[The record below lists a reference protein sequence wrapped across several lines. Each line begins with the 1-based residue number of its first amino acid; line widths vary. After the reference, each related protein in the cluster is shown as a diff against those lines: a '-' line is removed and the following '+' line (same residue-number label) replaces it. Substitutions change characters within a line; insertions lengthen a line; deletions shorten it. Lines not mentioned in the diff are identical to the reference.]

1 MELRPMDFF
10 QLMQLASGHA
20 EARIVQTAV
29 ELRVFEAFARES
41 RTARALATELSLEP
55 GACEL
60 LLNALAALKLL
71 NKPDTMFSLAPA
83 ARQFLLESSPQY
95 LGGMIRFES
104 SLWRCWEALPQAIRS
119 GNPARPADMYQADPR
134 ETEVFIGAMDS
145 LVKARGDVDA
155 LANAL
160 DWQSVGEM
168 LDVGAGPAT
177 YPIGLCRR
185 FPGLRATIFD
195 LPATL
200 KITERRVRDADL
212 SARVRLIAGDYRAD
226 PIPGTYDLI
235 FLSNIIHGENMAV
248 NETLMRKLAGSL
260 KPAGRLIIKDH
271 ILDESHAEPPVA
283 AIFSMLMLLTTAGG
297 RCYSLGEIRGWM
309 ERAGLSRVAEIKLP
323 APLTS
328 SLVVAAR

>member
-1 MELRPMDFF
+1 
-10 QLMQLASGHA
+10 
-20 EARIVQTAV
+20 
-29 ELRVFEAFARES
+29 
-41 RTARALATELSLEP
+41 
-55 GACEL
+55 
-60 LLNALAALKLL
+60 
-71 NKPDTMFSLAPA
+71 
-83 ARQFLLESSPQY
+83 
-95 LGGMIRFES
+95 
-104 SLWRCWEALPQAIRS
+104 
-119 GNPARPADMYQADPR
+119 
-134 ETEVFIGAMDS
+134 MDS

-212 SARVRLIAGDYRAD
+212 GARVRLIAGDYRAD

-271 ILDESHAEPPVA
+271 ILDESRAEPPVA